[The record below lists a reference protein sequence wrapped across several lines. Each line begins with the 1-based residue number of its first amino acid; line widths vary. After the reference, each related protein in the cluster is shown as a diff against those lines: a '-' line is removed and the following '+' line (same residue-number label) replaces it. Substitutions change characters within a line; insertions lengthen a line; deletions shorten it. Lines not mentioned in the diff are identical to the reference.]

1 MQELNTFKLIDR
13 ISTLVRSEE
22 RKKYTALGLQPIH
35 GQILDYLAHC
45 NKMSD
50 TPAAVA
56 EYFGLTKGTV
66 SQSLQVLERKGYI
79 EKRPNELDRRIL
91 HLSLSEAGERVLEEM
106 QACEIY
112 PDTEQA
118 ISAEQFDA
126 LNRALLSTL
135 SALQRANNL
144 KSFGVCYTC
153 YHFSEVD
160 HHYHCEL
167 TQQPLSQHDAVK
179 VCREHVLLENGDVG

>member
-35 GQILDYLAHC
+35 GQILDYLAQC

-79 EKRPNELDRRIL
+79 EKQPNELDRRIL
-91 HLSLSEAGERVLEEM
+91 HLRLSEAGEEVLKEM
-106 QACEIY
+106 QSCEIY
-112 PDTEQA
+112 PEQA
-118 ISAEQFDA
+118 IEADQFDA
-126 LNRALLSTL
+126 LNRALLSAL
-135 SALQRANNL
+135 SALQKANNL
-144 KSFGVCYTC
+144 KSFGVCHTC

-160 HHYHCEL
+160 QHYHCEL
-167 TQQPLSQHDAVK
+167 TQQPLSQLDAVK
-179 VCREHVLLENGDVG
+179 LCREHVVPENADVG